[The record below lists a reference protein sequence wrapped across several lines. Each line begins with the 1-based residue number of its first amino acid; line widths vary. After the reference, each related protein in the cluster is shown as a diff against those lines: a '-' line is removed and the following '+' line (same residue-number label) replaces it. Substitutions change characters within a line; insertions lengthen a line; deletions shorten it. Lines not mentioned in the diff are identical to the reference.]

1 MGAHTW
7 GHTGTTGAVGCRG
20 AAPGEQVGVS
30 DALLKGTSSVD
41 FLRIRTGHPPVT
53 SPTPSPVCH
62 VCPRLLVELSVHVS
76 GRIGFCDLRML
87 ETSPGGG
94 DPEV

>member
-30 DALLKGTSSVD
+30 GALLKGTSSVEARD
-41 FLRIRTGHPPVT
+41 SNWPPVQ
-53 SPTPSPVCH
+53 
-62 VCPRLLVELSVHVS
+62 LLHQYATDAPLHTVTVLHTDSMQYKTQDIV
-76 GRIGFCDLRML
+76 FY
-87 ETSPGGG
+87 TT
-94 DPEV
+94 